1 MNYLRLSLTKDVQ
14 DLCRE
19 IVSRDD
25 DEGLK

>member
-1 MNYLRLSLTKDVQ
+1 MDYLRLSLTEDVQ
-14 DLCRE
+14 DLCLA